1 MLRPGSAALAGIVA
15 GIMAGSLLGCGAAP
29 SPEPSC
35 TLLGT
40 PYQISGTQASHAA
53 TIAAVGA
60 ELGMSGRAVTIAFA
74 TALQESGLRNLP
86 YGDRDSLGLFQQR
99 PSQGWGTPEQVT
111 DPRYAA
117 AAFYDALAEL
127 PDWEAQRLTEA
138 AQAVQR
144 SGFPEAY
151 QQWEPQA
158 QALTDALLEP
168 AAGLHCTID
177 EPVDPRAV
185 REAALLAAV
194 LADLGTAPT
203 ATRNGTL
210 TWAAGD
216 RPWMLANWLVA
227 HADEFGLAAITLGGR
242 GWTAED
248 GWADEP
254 AVTATEIT
262 VQLA

>member
-1 MLRPGSAALAGIVA
+1 MLRPGSAVLAGLLA
-15 GIMAGSLLGCGAAP
+15 GALLGCGASP
-29 SPEPSC
+29 PPEPSC
-35 TLLGT
+35 AVLGT
-40 PYQISGTQASHAA
+40 SYVISGTQASHAA
-53 TIAAVGA
+53 TIAAVGD
-60 ELGMSGRAVTIAFA
+60 ELGLPGRAVTIALA

-117 AAFYDALAEL
+117 AAFYTALAEL
-127 PDWEAQRLTEA
+127 PGWETQRLTEA

-144 SGFPEAY
+144 SGFPDAY

-158 QALTDALLEP
+158 QALTDALREP
-168 AAGLHCTID
+168 AAGLHCSTG
-177 EPVDPRAV
+177 EPDDPRPV
-185 REAALLAAV
+185 REEALLTAV

-203 ATRNGTL
+203 AMRDGRL

-216 RPWMLANWLVA
+216 RPWLLANWLVA
-227 HADEFGLAAITLGGR
+227 HADEFGLAAITLAGR
-242 GWTAED
+242 GWTAAD
-248 GWADEP
+248 GWAPEP
-254 AVTATEIT
+254 AAAATEIT